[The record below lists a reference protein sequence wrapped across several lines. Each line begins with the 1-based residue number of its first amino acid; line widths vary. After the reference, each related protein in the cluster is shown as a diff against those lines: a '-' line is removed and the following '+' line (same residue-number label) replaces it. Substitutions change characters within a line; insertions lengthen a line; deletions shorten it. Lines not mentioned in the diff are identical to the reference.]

1 MNEDT
6 TMIKHKGTKPM
17 MPSFWIAM
25 STTKT
30 ICVHQFHVIYMSI
43 NKLSFHDTRI
53 QVLKFNIQCILYN
66 EEKLIFK

>member
-17 MPSFWIAM
+17 KPSFWIAM

-30 ICVHQFHVIYMSI
+30 ICIHQFHVIYMSI
-43 NKLSFHDTRI
+43 NKLSFHNTRI
-53 QVLKFNIQCILYN
+53 LLS
-66 EEKLIFK
+66 